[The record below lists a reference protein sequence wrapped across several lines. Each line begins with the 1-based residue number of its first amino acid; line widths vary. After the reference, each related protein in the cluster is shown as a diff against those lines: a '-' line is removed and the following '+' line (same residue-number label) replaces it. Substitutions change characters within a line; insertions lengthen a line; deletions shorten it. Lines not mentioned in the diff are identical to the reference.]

1 MSRALMLLHACLAA
15 LLLGCGGDEPAAPEP
30 PPLVGELRQGGH
42 VLVLRH
48 ALTDTRIE
56 QQESLRSCALQ
67 RNLSTAGREQS
78 RAIGAAI
85 RELGI
90 PIGDVRASPMCRTR
104 DTAQLAFG
112 RASLDRRLVTSG
124 MIGTPA
130 DDERRARI
138 LLGLVSRAPPGGANT
153 VLVTHTSNIGD
164 GLGENVVEGEM
175 LAYRDGRL
183 VGRMKPD
190 EWP

>member
-15 LLLGCGGDEPAAPEP
+15 LLLGCGGDEPAAPAP

-138 LLGLVSRAPPGGANT
+138 LRELVSRAPPGGANT

-164 GLGENVVEGEM
+164 GLGENVGEGEM